1 MDAGEMHDGTPTAG
15 PQNPYSAALAWLAG
29 VLLVAALALIVSA
42 RPTRG
47 SEFWDLHLLDIGLAA
62 AGLALLV
69 GALRL
74 AVAAIG
80 RRLHQPE

>member
-1 MDAGEMHDGTPTAG
+1 MDAAEMHDDSPAAG

-29 VLLVAALALIVSA
+29 VLLVAALALIFSA

-47 SEFWDLHLLDIGLAA
+47 SETWDLHLLDIGLAA

-74 AVAAIG
+74 AVSAVG
-80 RRLHQPE
+80 RSLRPPE

>member
-1 MDAGEMHDGTPTAG
+1 MNAAELHDGTPSAG

-47 SEFWDLHLLDIGLAA
+47 SGIWDPHLLDIGLAT
-62 AGLALLV
+62 AGVALLV

-74 AVAAIG
+74 AVAAVG
-80 RRLHQPE
+80 RSLHQPE